1 MAFSLFSSKNRII
14 NLVLNDHSVR
24 FVELKQS
31 APPAAQKW
39 CERFLPPGII
49 SDGKI
54 TDIDSLASILEEC
67 IDEWKIQRRSINF
80 IIPDPLVIIRKVSVP
95 ADIQDDELKGYLYLE
110 LGSTIHLPFEEPVFD
125 FYPLTINGKTKD
137 LLLFAAPEQFV
148 MEYANLF
155 SSLKL
160 TPLAADISPLA
171 LYRIYYQLN
180 MPRENEVLFTVQFDL
195 TSVNLCIF
203 EGTVPLVMRQFP
215 LFFDIDKWEIKTDSM
230 GLMDYKYTGDSE
242 ELVIQFEEIFKE
254 INKLLDFYRYTLN
267 NEKKDVTKFLLNGD
281 HPLLT
286 AIFEEMHERFEI
298 PVETISLE
306 LEAKGKTGSVPP
318 NLYLSLGLALKEVK

>member
-14 NLVLNDHSVR
+14 NLVLNDHSIR
-24 FVELKQS
+24 IVELKQS

-49 SDGKI
+49 TDGKI
-54 TDIDSLASILEEC
+54 ADIDTLENILEEC
-67 IDEWKIQRRSINF
+67 ISEWKIQRRNINF

-95 ADIQDDELKGYLYLE
+95 GDIQDDELKGYLYLE

-125 FYPLTINGKTKD
+125 YYTLTNNGKNRE

-160 TPLAADISPLA
+160 NPVAADISPLA
-171 LYRIYYQLN
+171 LYRLYNQLN
-180 MPRENEVLFTVQFDL
+180 QPRESEVLFTVQFDL

-215 LFFDIDKWEIKTDSM
+215 LFFDLDKWETNYDVYGMMAYKFIGHTD
-230 GLMDYKYTGDSE
+230 
-242 ELVIQFEEIFKE
+242 ELVIQFEEIFNE
-254 INKLLDFYRYTLN
+254 MNKLLDFYRYTLS
-267 NEKKDVTKFLLNGD
+267 NEKRDVTKFLLNGD
-281 HPLLT
+281 HPMLG
-286 AIFEEMHERFEI
+286 AIYDEMQERFEV
-298 PVETISLE
+298 PVEMLSLDLDE
-306 LEAKGKTGSVPP
+306 KGKTGSVPA
-318 NLYLSLGLALKEVK
+318 NLFLSLGLALKEVK